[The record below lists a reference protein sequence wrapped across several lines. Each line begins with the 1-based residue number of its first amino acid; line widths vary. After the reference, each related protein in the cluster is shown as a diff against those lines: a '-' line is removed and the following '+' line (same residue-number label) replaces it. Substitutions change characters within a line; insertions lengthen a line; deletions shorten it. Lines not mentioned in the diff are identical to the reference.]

1 MPTAGGTVGQSAVLI
16 PQDAQAAH
24 EGESDGGAAVVGLV
38 VADTVL
44 VILLGLLVVGLL
56 RSHADIARALRD
68 LGAPIGDPSPAAGR
82 RPTDRHTS
90 PVELRRSEDG
100 AVVQMGPA
108 VPPRAVGTATF
119 DVDGTTPFGDALAIS
134 VAGGGLT
141 LLAFLTSGCQS
152 CAHFWQAIDEDA
164 SPLPHGI
171 RTVIVTKG
179 PEAEHL
185 AAVQRLAGSDSRVPV
200 VMSTDAWSDYEV
212 PGSPFF
218 VLVDGTGEMSRRVGE
233 GAARSM
239 AEVAQLVTA
248 ATEDRSLA
256 LAARRAPTATP
267 PAPPRGHRDHVPTV
281 DEELAAA
288 GIRPGDP
295 SLFPRTMDD
304 LIRGR
309 RARSEQ

>member
-1 MPTAGGTVGQSAVLI
+1 M
-16 PQDAQAAH
+16 
-24 EGESDGGAAVVGLV
+24 VGLV
-38 VADTVL
+38 VADTIL
-44 VILLGLLVVGLL
+44 VMLLGLLVVGLL

-82 RPTDRHTS
+82 RPTARRTS

-100 AVVQMGPA
+100 TVQMGPA

-119 DVDGTTPFGDALAIS
+119 DVSGTTPFGDALAIS
-134 VAGGGLT
+134 VTGGGLT

-152 CAHFWQAIDEDA
+152 CGHFWQAIDEDA

-185 AAVQRLAGSDSRVPV
+185 AAVQRLARSDSRVPV

-218 VLVDGTGEMSRRVGE
+218 VLVDDTGGTSRRVGE
-233 GAARSM
+233 GTARSM

-256 LAARRAPTATP
+256 LAARRAPAATP
-267 PAPPRGHRDHVPTV
+267 PAPPHGHRDHVPTA

-288 GIRPGDP
+288 GIHPGDP
-295 SLFPRTMDD
+295 SLFPRTKDD
-304 LIRGR
+304 LVRGR
-309 RARSEQ
+309 GARSER

>member
-1 MPTAGGTVGQSAVLI
+1 M
-16 PQDAQAAH
+16 
-24 EGESDGGAAVVGLV
+24 VGLV

-68 LGAPIGDPSPAAGR
+68 LGAPLGDPSPASGR
-82 RPTDRHTS
+82 RPTGRHTS
-90 PVELRRSEDG
+90 QVELRRSEDG
-100 AVVQMGPA
+100 TVQMGPV
-108 VPPRAVGTATF
+108 VPPRAADTATF
-119 DVDGTTPFGDALAIS
+119 DVVGTTPFGDALAIS
-134 VAGGGLT
+134 VTGGGLT

-152 CAHFWQAIDEDA
+152 CAHFWQAIEEDA

-185 AAVQRLAGSDSRVPV
+185 AAVQRLARSDSRVPV

-218 VLVDGTGEMSRRVGE
+218 ILVDDTGGMSRRVGE
-233 GAARSM
+233 GTARSI

-256 LAARRAPTATP
+256 LAARRAPAATP
-267 PAPPRGHRDHVPTV
+267 PAAPRGHRDHIPTV

-288 GIRPGDP
+288 GIHPGDP

-304 LIRGR
+304 PVRGR
-309 RARSEQ
+309 GARSQR

>member
-1 MPTAGGTVGQSAVLI
+1 
-16 PQDAQAAH
+16 
-24 EGESDGGAAVVGLV
+24 VVGLV

-44 VILLGLLVVGLL
+44 VLLLGLLVVGLL

-68 LGAPIGDPSPAAGR
+68 LGAPLGDPSPAAGS
-82 RPTDRHTS
+82 RPPDRHTS
-90 PVELRRSEDG
+90 LVELRRSEDG
-100 AVVQMGPA
+100 EVVQMGPA

-119 DVDGTTPFGDALAIS
+119 DVNGTTPFGDALAIS
-134 VAGGGLT
+134 VTGGGLT
-141 LLAFLTSGCQS
+141 LLAFLSSGCQS
-152 CAHFWQAIDEDA
+152 CGHFWQAIDSGA

-185 AAVQRLAGSDSRVPV
+185 AAVQRLARPDSPVPV
-200 VMSTDAWSDYEV
+200 VMSTNAWSDYEV

-218 VLVDGTGEMSRRVGE
+218 LLVDDTGGSSRRVGE
-233 GAARSM
+233 GTARSM

-248 ATEDRSLA
+248 ATEDRALA
-256 LAARRAPTATP
+256 LAARRAPAAAP

-288 GIRPGDP
+288 GIHPGDP
-295 SLFPRTMDD
+295 SLYPKTMDD
-304 LIRGR
+304 LTRGR
-309 RARSEQ
+309 GARSER